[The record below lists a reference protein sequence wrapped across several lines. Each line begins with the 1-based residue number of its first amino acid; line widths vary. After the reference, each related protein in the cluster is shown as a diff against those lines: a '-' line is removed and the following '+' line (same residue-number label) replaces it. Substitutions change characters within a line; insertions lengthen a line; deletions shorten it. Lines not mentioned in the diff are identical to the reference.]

1 MIVGQ
6 MVIGDQWQVVAQIFA
21 DRMLNSI
28 LGGTV
33 VAGFAWVLLR
43 ALARQNSGTRFAV
56 WFSTMVAVAAL
67 PFVGSIGFGGVGTLA
82 SGTHSAFLLPG
93 SWAID
98 IFGIWVVLASVGL
111 VKVAFG
117 FWQLRRLRYDCTVLE
132 PSSLDPLLRNTL
144 NEFGSSRRVAIVTS
158 DRVRVPAALGFVKPA
173 IVLPGWALRELSPVE
188 LNAVL
193 LHELAHLRRWDDWTN
208 LAQEILKAIFFFHP
222 AFWWIGHGL
231 SLEREMAC
239 DDFVLAGTSN
249 PQAYAQC
256 LVLVA
261 EKSFLRRGLAL
272 AQAVAGRIEQ
282 TSQRLIRILDV
293 DRPAATK
300 VSKPALG
307 LVAAFS
313 AICVMS
319 LPYAPRLVA
328 FEARTPGFSASD
340 RVGFPEAGI
349 DSPAVGAKV
358 IPAALQIPGAS
369 PGAGPISS
377 SRGLNPAFGKIIR
390 VRAPLDPAVKLKSP
404 NISRHIATRSDNAGA
419 NFVTLQINSPR
430 LMNGNDSEASFVQDV
445 SYPQSML
452 LVIQTA
458 EVDGYGRVWSISL
471 VQFTVFHPVDR
482 RVQREITPKST

>member
-1 MIVGQ
+1 MIVGL
-6 MVIGDQWQVVAQIFA
+6 MVIADPWQVVAQIFA

-33 VAGFAWVLLR
+33 VAAFAWVLLR

-56 WFSTMVAVAAL
+56 WFSTMVAVAVL
-67 PFVGSIGFGGVGTLA
+67 PFVGNIGFGGAGTLA
-82 SGTHSAFLLPG
+82 SGTHSAFRLPG

-98 IFGIWVVLASVGL
+98 IFGIWAVFASVGL
-111 VKVAFG
+111 AKVALS

-132 PSSLDPLLRNTL
+132 PFSLDPLLRNTL

-188 LNAVL
+188 LNAIL

-208 LAQEILKAIFFFHP
+208 LAQEILKALFFFHP

-239 DDFVLAGTSN
+239 DDFVLAGTSS

-256 LVLVA
+256 LVSVA

-293 DRPAATK
+293 DRPTATK

-313 AICVMS
+313 ALCVMS
-319 LPYAPRLVA
+319 LPHAPRLVA
-328 FEARTPGFSASD
+328 FDVRDPGFSASD
-340 RVGFPEAGI
+340 RAGFPEAVV
-349 DSPAVGAKV
+349 DSSAVRAKL

-369 PGAGPISS
+369 PSASPISS
-377 SRGLNPAFGKIIR
+377 SRNSDPAFGKTIR
-390 VRAPLDPAVKLKSP
+390 VRAPLDRAVKLKSP
-404 NISRHIATRSDNAGA
+404 NVSRHVATRSDSAVA
-419 NFVTLQINSPR
+419 NFVPLQMNSPR
-430 LMNGNDSEASFVQDV
+430 LMNGNASVASFVQDV
-445 SYPQSML
+445 SYPQPML
-452 LVIQTA
+452 LVIQTT
-458 EVDGYGRVWSISL
+458 EVDGYGRVWSISI

>member
-1 MIVGQ
+1 MITGE
-6 MVIGDQWQVVAQIFA
+6 MVIGDQWQFLAQIFA

-28 LGGTV
+28 LQGMV
-33 VAGFAWVLLR
+33 VAGFAWLLLR
-43 ALARQNSGTRFAV
+43 ALVRQHSGTRFAV
-56 WFSTMVAVAAL
+56 RFSTLVVVAAL
-67 PFVGSIGFGGVGTLA
+67 PLFGNIGFGGAGT
-82 SGTHSAFLLPG
+82 SGTPSAFRLPG

-98 IFGIWVVLASVGL
+98 IFGIWAVLASVGL
-111 VKVAFG
+111 MKVAFG
-117 FWQLRRLRYDCTVLE
+117 FWQLRRLRYDCTALE

-158 DRVRVPAALGFVKPA
+158 ERVRVPAALGFVKPA

-193 LHELAHLRRWDDWTN
+193 LHELAHLRRRDDWTN
-208 LAQEILKAIFFFHP
+208 LAQEILKAIFFFQP

-249 PQAYAQC
+249 PQAYAHC
-256 LVLVA
+256 LVSVA
-261 EKSFLRRGLAL
+261 EKSLLRRGLAL

-293 DRPAATK
+293 DRPTAANL
-300 VSKPALG
+300 SKPALG

-319 LPYAPRLVA
+319 LPHAPRLVA
-328 FEARTPGFSASD
+328 FEVRDPGFSASD
-340 RVGFPEAGI
+340 RAGFP
-349 DSPAVGAKV
+349 PAVVDSSAVRAKL
-358 IPAALQIPGAS
+358 IPAALQIPGARPSAS
-369 PGAGPISS
+369 PS
-377 SRGLNPAFGKIIR
+377 SRNSSPAFGKTIR
-390 VRAPLDPAVKLKSP
+390 ARAPLDRAVKLTAP
-404 NISRHIATRSDNAGA
+404 NVSRHVATRSENVVA

-430 LMNGNDSEASFVQDV
+430 LMNGNASAASLVQAV
-445 SYPQSML
+445 SYPPPML

-458 EVDGYGRVWSISL
+458 QVDGYGRVWSISI

-482 RVQREITPKST
+482 PVQREITPKST

>member
-1 MIVGQ
+1 MITGE
-6 MVIGDQWQVVAQIFA
+6 MVIGDQWQFLAQIFA

-28 LGGTV
+28 LQGMV
-33 VAGFAWVLLR
+33 VAGFAWLLLR
-43 ALARQNSGTRFAV
+43 ALVRQHSGTRFAV
-56 WFSTMVAVAAL
+56 RFSTLVVVAAL
-67 PFVGSIGFGGVGTLA
+67 PLFGNIGFGGAGT
-82 SGTHSAFLLPG
+82 SGTPSAFRLPG

-98 IFGIWVVLASVGL
+98 IFGIWAVLASVGL
-111 VKVAFG
+111 MKVAFG
-117 FWQLRRLRYDCTVLE
+117 FWQLRRLRYDCTALE

-173 IVLPGWALRELSPVE
+173 IVFPGWAFRELSPVE
-188 LNAVL
+188 LNSIL

-256 LVLVA
+256 LVSVA

-293 DRPAATK
+293 DRPTATNL
-300 VSKPALG
+300 SKPALG

-319 LPYAPRLVA
+319 LPHAPRLVA
-328 FEARTPGFSASD
+328 FEVRDPGFSASD
-340 RVGFPEAGI
+340 RAGFPQAVV
-349 DSPAVGAKV
+349 DSSAVGAKL

-369 PGAGPISS
+369 PSTSPISS
-377 SRGLNPAFGKIIR
+377 SPNSKPAFGKTIGA
-390 VRAPLDPAVKLKSP
+390 RAPLNRVVKLKSA
-404 NISRHIATRSDNAGA
+404 NVSRHVATRSDNPVA
-419 NFVTLQINSPR
+419 NFVRLQINSPR
-430 LMNGNDSEASFVQDV
+430 LMNGNASAASSVQDV
-445 SYPQSML
+445 GYPAPML

-458 EVDGYGRVWSISL
+458 EVDGYGRVWSISI

-482 RVQREITPKST
+482 RVQKEITPKST

>member
-1 MIVGQ
+1 MIVAQ
-6 MVIGDQWQVVAQIFA
+6 MVIADQWQVVAQIFA

-33 VAGFAWVLLR
+33 VAAFAWVLLR

-56 WFSTMVAVAAL
+56 RFSTMVAVAAL
-67 PFVGSIGFGGVGTLA
+67 PFVGNIGFGGAGTLA
-82 SGTHSAFLLPG
+82 GGPHSAFRLPG

-98 IFGIWVVLASVGL
+98 IFGIWAVFASMGLA
-111 VKVAFG
+111 KVALA
-117 FWQLRRLRYDCTVLE
+117 FWQLRRLRHDCTLLE
-132 PSSLDPLLRNTL
+132 PFSLDPLLRNTL

-158 DRVRVPAALGFVKPA
+158 ERVRVPAALGFVKPA
-173 IVLPGWALRELSPVE
+173 IALPGWALRELSPVE

-208 LAQEILKAIFFFHP
+208 LAQEILKALFFFHP

-239 DDFVLAGTSN
+239 DDFVLAGTSS

-256 LVLVA
+256 LVSVA
-261 EKSFLRRGLAL
+261 EKSFLQRGLAL

-293 DRPAATK
+293 DRPTATK

-319 LPYAPRLVA
+319 LPHAPRLVA
-328 FEARTPGFSASD
+328 FEASPGFSASD
-340 RVGFPEAGI
+340 RAGFPEAGI
-349 DSPAVGAKV
+349 DSSAVGAKL

-369 PGAGPISS
+369 PSASP
-377 SRGLNPAFGKIIR
+377 SRGRNSSPAFGKTIR
-390 VRAPLDPAVKLKSP
+390 VRAPLDRAVKQASP
-404 NISRHIATRSDNAGA
+404 NVSRHVAMRSDNAGG

-430 LMNGNDSEASFVQDV
+430 LMNGYANGASFVQDV
-445 SYPQSML
+445 SYPQPIL

-458 EVDGYGRVWSISL
+458 EVDGYGRVWSISI

>member
-6 MVIGDQWQVVAQIFA
+6 MVIADRWQVVAQIFA

-33 VAGFAWVLLR
+33 VAAFAWVLLR

-56 WFSTMVAVAAL
+56 RFSTLVAVAAL
-67 PFVGSIGFGGVGTLA
+67 PFVGNIGFGGAGTLA
-82 SGTHSAFLLPG
+82 GGPHSAFRLPG
-93 SWAID
+93 SWAMD
-98 IFGIWVVLASVGL
+98 IFGIWAVLASMGL
-111 VKVAFG
+111 AKVALG
-117 FWQLRRLRYDCTVLE
+117 FWQLRRLRQDCTLLE
-132 PSSLDPLLRNTL
+132 PFSLDPLLRSTL

-208 LAQEILKAIFFFHP
+208 LAQEILKALFFFHP

-239 DDFVLAGTSN
+239 DDFVLAGTSS

-256 LVLVA
+256 LVSVA

-319 LPYAPRLVA
+319 LPHAPRLVA
-328 FEARTPGFSASD
+328 FEASPGFSASD
-340 RVGFPEAGI
+340 RAGFPETGI
-349 DSPAVGAKV
+349 DSSAVGAKL
-358 IPAALQIPGAS
+358 IPAALQIPSAS
-369 PGAGPISS
+369 PSS
-377 SRGLNPAFGKIIR
+377 GRNSNPAFGKTFR
-390 VRAPLDPAVKLKSP
+390 VRAPLDRAVKQKSR
-404 NISRHIATRSDNAGA
+404 NVSRHVAMRSDRAGA
-419 NFVTLQINSPR
+419 NFVRLQINPPG
-430 LMNGNDSEASFVQDV
+430 LTNGNADEASFVQDV
-445 SYPQSML
+445 SYPQPML

-458 EVDGYGRVWSISL
+458 EVDGYGRVWSISI

-482 RVQREITPKST
+482 RVHRETTPKST

>member
-1 MIVGQ
+1 MIMGE
-6 MVIGDQWQVVAQIFA
+6 MVIGDQWQVLAQIFA

-28 LGGTV
+28 LQGMV
-33 VAGFAWVLLR
+33 VAAFAWVLLR

-56 WFSTMVAVAAL
+56 RFSTLVTVAAL
-67 PFVGSIGFGGVGTLA
+67 PFFGNIGFAGAGT
-82 SGTHSAFLLPG
+82 SGTHSAFRLPG

-98 IFGIWVVLASVGL
+98 IFGIWAVLASAGL
-111 VKVAFG
+111 VKLAFG
-117 FWQLRRLRYDCTVLE
+117 FWQLRRLRYDCTALQ
-132 PSSLDPLLRNTL
+132 PSGLDPLLRNTL

-256 LVLVA
+256 LVSVA

-272 AQAVAGRIEQ
+272 AQAVAGRMQQ

-319 LPYAPRLVA
+319 LPHAPRLVA
-328 FEARTPGFSASD
+328 FEAKSPGFSASD
-340 RVGFPEAGI
+340 HARFPEAGI
-349 DSPAVGAKV
+349 DAYSSAVGAKV

-369 PGAGPISS
+369 PISS
-377 SRGLNPAFGKIIR
+377 SRNSNPAFGKTIP
-390 VRAPLDPAVKLKSP
+390 VGAPLDRAVKLKSP
-404 NISRHIATRSDNAGA
+404 NISRPIATRSANADA
-419 NFVTLQINSPR
+419 NSVTLQINSPR
-430 LMNGNDSEASFVQDV
+430 LMNGNASKASFVQDV
-445 SYPQSML
+445 SYPQPVL

-458 EVDGYGRVWSISL
+458 EVDGYGQVWSISI
-471 VQFTVFHPVDR
+471 VQFTVFHRVDR
-482 RVQREITPKST
+482 RAQREITPKST

>member
-33 VAGFAWVLLR
+33 VAAFAWVLLR

-56 WFSTMVAVAAL
+56 RFSTMVAVAAL
-67 PFVGSIGFGGVGTLA
+67 PFVGSIGFRGVGTLA
-82 SGTHSAFLLPG
+82 SGTHSAFRLPG

-173 IVLPGWALRELSPVE
+173 IVLPRWALRELSPVE

-222 AFWWIGHGL
+222 ALWWIGHGL
-231 SLEREMAC
+231 PLEREMAC

-272 AQAVAGRIEQ
+272 AQAVAGRMQQ

-319 LPYAPRLVA
+319 LPHAPRLVA
-328 FEARTPGFSASD
+328 FEARSPGFSASD
-340 RVGFPEAGI
+340 RAGFLEAGI
-349 DSPAVGAKV
+349 DSSAVGAKV

-369 PGAGPISS
+369 PISS
-377 SRGLNPAFGKIIR
+377 SRGSNPGFGKIIR
-390 VRAPLDPAVKLKSP
+390 VRAPLDRAVKLKSP
-404 NISRHIATRSDNAGA
+404 NISRHVATRSDNAVA
-419 NFVTLQINSPR
+419 NFVTLQSNSPW
-430 LMNGNDSEASFVQDV
+430 LMNGNASEASFVQTV
-445 SYPQSML
+445 SYPQPML

>member
-6 MVIGDQWQVVAQIFA
+6 MVIADQWQVVAQIFA

-33 VAGFAWVLLR
+33 VAAFAWVLLR

-56 WFSTMVAVAAL
+56 RFSTMVAVAAL
-67 PFVGSIGFGGVGTLA
+67 PFVGNIGFGGAGTLA
-82 SGTHSAFLLPG
+82 SGTHSAFRLPG
-93 SWAID
+93 SWAVD
-98 IFGIWVVLASVGL
+98 IFGIWAVFASVGL
-111 VKVAFG
+111 AKVALS
-117 FWQLRRLRYDCTVLE
+117 FWQLRRLRYDCRVLE

-256 LVLVA
+256 LVAVA

-293 DRPAATK
+293 DRPTATK

-319 LPYAPRLVA
+319 LLHAPRLVA
-328 FEARTPGFSASD
+328 FEASPGFSASD
-340 RVGFPEAGI
+340 RAGFPAAGI
-349 DSPAVGAKV
+349 DSSAFGAKL

-369 PGAGPISS
+369 PSASP
-377 SRGLNPAFGKIIR
+377 SRGRNSNPGFGKTIR
-390 VRAPLDPAVKLKSP
+390 VSAPLDRAVKLKSP
-404 NISRHIATRSDNAGA
+404 NVNRHVAMRSDNAGE

-430 LMNGNDSEASFVQDV
+430 LMNGNASEASFVPDV
-445 SYPQSML
+445 SDPLPVL

-458 EVDGYGRVWSISL
+458 EVDGYGRVWSISI

>member
-1 MIVGQ
+1 
-6 MVIGDQWQVVAQIFA
+6 
-21 DRMLNSI
+21 
-28 LGGTV
+28 
-33 VAGFAWVLLR
+33 
-43 ALARQNSGTRFAV
+43 
-56 WFSTMVAVAAL
+56 
-67 PFVGSIGFGGVGTLA
+67 
-82 SGTHSAFLLPG
+82 
-93 SWAID
+93 
-98 IFGIWVVLASVGL
+98 
-111 VKVAFG
+111 
-117 FWQLRRLRYDCTVLE
+117 
-132 PSSLDPLLRNTL
+132 
-144 NEFGSSRRVAIVTS
+144 
-158 DRVRVPAALGFVKPA
+158 VKPA

-256 LVLVA
+256 LVSVA

-293 DRPAATK
+293 DRPTATNL
-300 VSKPALG
+300 SKPALG

-319 LPYAPRLVA
+319 LPHAPRLVA
-328 FEARTPGFSASD
+328 FEVRDPGFSASD
-340 RVGFPEAGI
+340 RAGFPQAVV
-349 DSPAVGAKV
+349 DSSAVGAKL

-369 PGAGPISS
+369 PSTSPISS
-377 SRGLNPAFGKIIR
+377 SRNSKPAFGA
-390 VRAPLDPAVKLKSP
+390 RAPLNRVVKLKSA
-404 NISRHIATRSDNAGA
+404 NVSRHVATRSDNPVA
-419 NFVTLQINSPR
+419 NFVRLQINSPR
-430 LMNGNDSEASFVQDV
+430 LMNGNASAASSVQDV
-445 SYPQSML
+445 GYPAPML

-458 EVDGYGRVWSISL
+458 EVDGYGRVWSISI

-482 RVQREITPKST
+482 RVQKEITPKST

>member
-1 MIVGQ
+1 MIIGE
-6 MVIGDQWQVVAQIFA
+6 MVIGDRWQVLAQIFA
-21 DRMLNSI
+21 DRMLNS
-28 LGGTV
+28 LLQGMV
-33 VAGFAWVLLR
+33 VAAFAWVLLR

-56 WFSTMVAVAAL
+56 RFSTLMAVAAL
-67 PFVGSIGFGGVGTLA
+67 PFFGNIGFGGAGT
-82 SGTHSAFLLPG
+82 SGTHSAFRLPG

-98 IFGIWVVLASVGL
+98 IFGIWAVLASVGL

-231 SLEREMAC
+231 ALEREMAC

-256 LVLVA
+256 LVSVA

-272 AQAVAGRIEQ
+272 AQAVAGRMQQ
-282 TSQRLIRILDV
+282 TSQRLIRILDE
-293 DRPAATK
+293 DRLTATNA
-300 VSKPALG
+300 SKPALG
-307 LVAAFS
+307 LVVAFS
-313 AICVMS
+313 AICVMA
-319 LPYAPRLVA
+319 LPHAPRLVA
-328 FEARTPGFSASD
+328 FDVRDPGFSASN
-340 RVGFPEAGI
+340 RAGFPEAVA
-349 DSPAVGAKV
+349 DSSAFRAKL

-369 PGAGPISS
+369 PNASPISS
-377 SRGLNPAFGKIIR
+377 SRNSSPASGKTIR
-390 VRAPLDPAVKLKSP
+390 VRAPVDRAVKRKSP
-404 NISRHIATRSDNAGA
+404 NVSRPVTRRSDNAVA
-419 NFVTLQINSPR
+419 NFVRLQINSSR
-430 LMNGNDSEASFVQDV
+430 LMNGSASAAGFVQPV
-445 SYPQSML
+445 SYPQPIL

-458 EVDGYGRVWSISL
+458 EVDGYGRVWSISI

-482 RVQREITPKST
+482 PVQREITPKSA

>member
-1 MIVGQ
+1 MIIGG
-6 MVIGDQWQVVAQIFA
+6 MVIGDQWQVLAQIFA

-28 LGGTV
+28 LEGMV
-33 VAGFAWVLLR
+33 VAAFAWALLR
-43 ALARQNSGTRFAV
+43 VLARQNSGTRFAV
-56 WFSTMVAVAAL
+56 RFSTMVAVAAL
-67 PFVGSIGFGGVGTLA
+67 PLVGNIGFVGAGTLA
-82 SGTHSAFLLPG
+82 SGTHSAFRLPG
-93 SWAID
+93 SWAIG
-98 IFGIWVVLASVGL
+98 IFGIWAVFATVGL
-111 VKVAFG
+111 AKVTLS
-117 FWQLRRLRYDCTVLE
+117 FWQLRRLRYEGTVLD

-158 DRVRVPAALGFVKPA
+158 DRVRVPAALGLVKPA

-239 DDFVLAGTSN
+239 DDFVLAGTSS

-256 LVLVA
+256 LVSVA
-261 EKSFLRRGLAL
+261 EKNFLRRGLAL
-272 AQAVAGRIEQ
+272 AQAAAGGMQQ

-293 DRPAATK
+293 DRPTATK
-300 VSKPALG
+300 VSKPTLG
-307 LVAAFS
+307 LVAVFS
-313 AICVMS
+313 AICVIS
-319 LPYAPRLVA
+319 LPHAPRLVA
-328 FEARTPGFSASD
+328 FEARSPGFSASD
-340 RVGFPEAGI
+340 RAGVPEAAV
-349 DSPAVGAKV
+349 DSSAVRAKL

-369 PGAGPISS
+369 PSASPISS
-377 SRGLNPAFGKIIR
+377 GRNSNPAFGKTIR
-390 VRAPLDPAVKLKSP
+390 VRAPLDRAVKLKSP
-404 NISRHIATRSDNAGA
+404 NVSRHVATRSDNAVA
-419 NFVTLQINSPR
+419 NFVTLQSNSPC
-430 LMNGNDSEASFVQDV
+430 LMNGNASEASFVQTV
-445 SYPQSML
+445 SYPQPML

-458 EVDGYGRVWSISL
+458 EVDGYGRVWSISI

>member
-1 MIVGQ
+1 MIVGL
-6 MVIGDQWQVVAQIFA
+6 MVIADPWQVVAQIFA

-33 VAGFAWVLLR
+33 VAAFAWVLLR

-56 WFSTMVAVAAL
+56 WLSTMVAVAAL
-67 PFVGSIGFGGVGTLA
+67 PFVGNIGFGGAGTLA
-82 SGTHSAFLLPG
+82 SGTHSAFRLPG

-98 IFGIWVVLASVGL
+98 IFGIWAVLASVGL
-111 VKVAFG
+111 AKVALG
-117 FWQLRRLRYDCTVLE
+117 FWQLRRLRYECTVLE
-132 PSSLDPLLRNTL
+132 PFRLDPLLRNTL

-158 DRVRVPAALGFVKPA
+158 DRVRVPAALGLVKPA

-208 LAQEILKAIFFFHP
+208 LAQEILKALFFFHP

-239 DDFVLAGTSN
+239 DDFVLAGTSS

-256 LVLVA
+256 LVSVA
-261 EKSFLRRGLAL
+261 EKSFLQRGLAL

-293 DRPAATK
+293 DRPTATK

-319 LPYAPRLVA
+319 LPHAPRLVA
-328 FEARTPGFSASD
+328 FEANPGFSASD
-340 RVGFPEAGI
+340 RAGFPEAGI
-349 DSPAVGAKV
+349 DSSAVGAKL
-358 IPAALQIPGAS
+358 IPAALQTPVAS
-369 PGAGPISS
+369 PGARPSS
-377 SRGLNPAFGKIIR
+377 GRNSNPAFAKTIGVR
-390 VRAPLDPAVKLKSP
+390 VPLDRAVKQKSP
-404 NISRHIATRSDNAGA
+404 NVSRHVAIRSDNAGA
-419 NFVTLQINSPR
+419 NFVTLQFNSPR
-430 LMNGNDSEASFVQDV
+430 LRNGNASEANFVPDV
-445 SYPQSML
+445 NDPQPML
-452 LVIQTA
+452 VVIQTA
-458 EVDGYGRVWSISL
+458 EVDAYGRVWSISI
-471 VQFTVFHPVDR
+471 VQFTVFHPVLR

>member
-6 MVIGDQWQVVAQIFA
+6 MVMADQWQVVAQIFA

-33 VAGFAWVLLR
+33 VAAFAWILLR
-43 ALARQNSGTRFAV
+43 ALARQSSGTRFAV
-56 WFSTMVAVAAL
+56 RFSAMVAVAAL
-67 PFVGSIGFGGVGTLA
+67 PFVGNIGFGGAGTLA
-82 SGTHSAFLLPG
+82 SSPHSALRLPG

-98 IFGIWVVLASVGL
+98 IFGIWAVFASVGL
-111 VKVAFG
+111 AKVAFS

-132 PSSLDPLLRNTL
+132 PCGLHPLLRNTL
-144 NEFGSSRRVAIVTS
+144 SQFGSSRRVAIVTS
-158 DRVRVPAALGFVKPA
+158 DRVRVPAALGLVKPA

-208 LAQEILKAIFFFHP
+208 LAQEILKALFFFHP
-222 AFWWIGHGL
+222 AFWWVGHGL

-239 DDFVLAGTSN
+239 DDFVLARTSS

-256 LVLVA
+256 LVSVA

-293 DRPAATK
+293 DRPTATK

-319 LPYAPRLVA
+319 LPHAPRLVA
-328 FEARTPGFSASD
+328 FEAGPGFSASD
-340 RVGFPEAGI
+340 RAGFPEAGI
-349 DSPAVGAKV
+349 DSSAVGAKL

-369 PGAGPISS
+369 PSS
-377 SRGLNPAFGKIIR
+377 GRNSNSAFGKTIR
-390 VRAPLDPAVKLKSP
+390 VKAPPDRAVKQKSP
-404 NISRHIATRSDNAGA
+404 NVSRHVAMRSDNADA
-419 NFVTLQINSPR
+419 NFVTLQVNSPR
-430 LMNGNDSEASFVQDV
+430 LVNGNANEASFVQEV
-445 SYPQSML
+445 RHPQSML

-458 EVDGYGRVWSISL
+458 EVDGYGRVWSIRI

>member
-1 MIVGQ
+1 MIVGL
-6 MVIGDQWQVVAQIFA
+6 MVIADPWQVVAQIFA

-33 VAGFAWVLLR
+33 VAAFAWVLLR

-56 WFSTMVAVAAL
+56 WLSTMVAVAAL
-67 PFVGSIGFGGVGTLA
+67 PFVGNIGFGGAGTLA
-82 SGTHSAFLLPG
+82 SGTHSAFRLPG

-98 IFGIWVVLASVGL
+98 IFGIWAVLASVGL
-111 VKVAFG
+111 AKVALG
-117 FWQLRRLRYDCTVLE
+117 FWQLRRLRYECTVVE
-132 PSSLDPLLRNTL
+132 PFRLDPLLRNTL

-158 DRVRVPAALGFVKPA
+158 DRVRVPAALGLVKPA

-239 DDFVLAGTSN
+239 DDFVLAGTSS

-256 LVLVA
+256 LVSVA
-261 EKSFLRRGLAL
+261 EKNFLRRGLAL
-272 AQAVAGRIEQ
+272 AQAVAGRMQQ

-293 DRPAATK
+293 DRPTATK

-313 AICVMS
+313 AICVIS
-319 LPYAPRLVA
+319 LPHAPRLVA
-328 FEARTPGFSASD
+328 FEARSPGFSASD
-340 RVGFPEAGI
+340 RAGVPEAAV
-349 DSPAVGAKV
+349 DSSAVGAKL
-358 IPAALQIPGAS
+358 IPAALQLPGAS
-369 PGAGPISS
+369 PSASPISS
-377 SRGLNPAFGKIIR
+377 GRNSNPAFGKTIR
-390 VRAPLDPAVKLKSP
+390 VRAPLARAVKLKSP
-404 NISRHIATRSDNAGA
+404 SVSRHVATRSDNAVA
-419 NFVTLQINSPR
+419 NFVTLQINSPW
-430 LMNGNDSEASFVQDV
+430 LMNGNASEASFVQDV
-445 SYPQSML
+445 SYPQPML
-452 LVIQTA
+452 LVIQTT
-458 EVDGYGRVWSISL
+458 EVDGYGRVWSISI

>member
-1 MIVGQ
+1 MIIGE
-6 MVIGDQWQVVAQIFA
+6 MVIAGQWQVLAQIFA

-28 LGGTV
+28 LQGMV
-33 VAGFAWVLLR
+33 VAAFAWVLLR
-43 ALARQNSGTRFAV
+43 ALAGQNSGTRFAV
-56 WFSTMVAVAAL
+56 RFSTLVAVAAL
-67 PFVGSIGFGGVGTLA
+67 PFFGNIGFGGAGT
-82 SGTHSAFLLPG
+82 SGTYSAFRLPG

-98 IFGIWVVLASVGL
+98 IFGIWAVLASVGL
-111 VKVAFG
+111 MKVAFG
-117 FWQLRRLRYDCTVLE
+117 FWQLRRLRYDCTALE
-132 PSSLDPLLRNTL
+132 PSSLHPLLRHTL
-144 NEFGSSRRVAIVTS
+144 SEFGSSRRVAIVTS
-158 DRVRVPAALGFVKPA
+158 DRVRVPAALGFVKAA

-256 LVLVA
+256 LVSVA

-272 AQAVAGRIEQ
+272 AQAVAGRMQQ
-282 TSQRLIRILDV
+282 TSQRLIRILDE
-293 DRPAATK
+293 DRLTATR

-313 AICVMS
+313 AICLMA
-319 LPYAPRLVA
+319 LPHAPRLVA
-328 FEARTPGFSASD
+328 FDVKDPGFSASN
-340 RVGFPEAGI
+340 RAGFSPAVV
-349 DSPAVGAKV
+349 DSSAVGAKL

-369 PGAGPISS
+369 PNASPISS
-377 SRGLNPAFGKIIR
+377 SRNSSPAFGKTIR
-390 VRAPLDPAVKLKSP
+390 ARAPLDRAVRPKSP
-404 NISRHIATRSDNAGA
+404 NVSRHFATRSDNAVA
-419 NFVTLQINSPR
+419 NFVRLQIDSPR
-430 LMNGNDSEASFVQDV
+430 LMNGNASAASFVQHV
-445 SYPQSML
+445 SYPQPML

-458 EVDGYGRVWSISL
+458 EVDGYGRVWSISI
-471 VQFTVFHPVDR
+471 VQFTVLHPVDR
-482 RVQREITPKST
+482 PVQKGIIPKST

>member
-1 MIVGQ
+1 MIVAE
-6 MVIGDQWQVVAQIFA
+6 MVIGDRWQLLAQIFA

-28 LGGTV
+28 LQGMV
-33 VAGFAWVLLR
+33 VAAFAWVLLK
-43 ALARQNSGTRFAV
+43 ALARQHSGTRFAV
-56 WFSTMVAVAAL
+56 RFSTLVVVAAL
-67 PFVGSIGFGGVGTLA
+67 PFFGNIGFGGAGT
-82 SGTHSAFLLPG
+82 SGTHSAFRLPG

-98 IFGIWVVLASVGL
+98 IFGIWAVLASVGL
-111 VKVAFG
+111 MKVVFG
-117 FWQLRRLRYDCTVLE
+117 FWQLRSLRYGCTALE

-144 NEFGSSRRVAIVTS
+144 DEFGSSRRVAIVTS

-173 IVLPGWALRELSPVE
+173 IVLPEWALRELSPVE
-188 LNAVL
+188 LNAIL

-256 LVLVA
+256 LVSVA

-293 DRPAATK
+293 DRPMATNL
-300 VSKPALG
+300 SKPALG

-319 LPYAPRLVA
+319 LLHAPRLIA
-328 FEARTPGFSASD
+328 FDVRDPGFSASD
-340 RVGFPEAGI
+340 RAGFPQAVV
-349 DSPAVGAKV
+349 DSSAVGAKL
-358 IPAALQIPGAS
+358 IPAALQLPGAS
-369 PGAGPISS
+369 PSTSPISS
-377 SRGLNPAFGKIIR
+377 SRNSDPAFGKTIR
-390 VRAPLDPAVKLKSP
+390 VRAPLDRAVKLKSP
-404 NISRHIATRSDNAGA
+404 NVSRHVAARSDNAVA

-430 LMNGNDSEASFVQDV
+430 SMNGNASAASFVQDV
-445 SYPQSML
+445 SYPQPML

-458 EVDGYGRVWSISL
+458 EVDGYGRVWSIRI

>member
-6 MVIGDQWQVVAQIFA
+6 MVIGDQWQVLAQIFA

-33 VAGFAWVLLR
+33 VAAFGWVLLW

-56 WFSTMVAVAAL
+56 RFSTIVAVAAL

-82 SGTHSAFLLPG
+82 SGTHSAFRLPG

-98 IFGIWVVLASVGL
+98 IFGIWFVLASVGL

-117 FWQLRRLRYDCTVLE
+117 FWQLRRLRYDCTVVE
-132 PSSLDPLLRNTL
+132 PSGLDALLRNTL

-272 AQAVAGRIEQ
+272 AQAVAGRMQQ
-282 TSQRLIRILDV
+282 TSQRLIRILDL

-307 LVAAFS
+307 LVAAFL

-319 LPYAPRLVA
+319 LPHAPRLVA
-328 FEARTPGFSASD
+328 FETISPGFSASD
-340 RVGFPEAGI
+340 RAGFPEAGI
-349 DSPAVGAKV
+349 DSSAVGAKV
-358 IPAALQIPGAS
+358 IPAALQIPSAS
-369 PGAGPISS
+369 PSAGPISS
-377 SRGLNPAFGKIIR
+377 SRGSNPAFGKIIR
-390 VRAPLDPAVKLKSP
+390 VRAPLDRAVKLKSP

-430 LMNGNDSEASFVQDV
+430 LMNENASEASLVQEV
-445 SYPQSML
+445 SYPQPML
-452 LVIQTA
+452 LVIRTA

-471 VQFTVFHPVDR
+471 VQFTVFHPVAR
-482 RVQREITPKST
+482 RVLREITPKST